1 MKILI
6 TTVQLGS
13 KPIVETELVETV
25 DLIDAVLYDC
35 ANAVTREEILS
46 PDPDEEDS
54 ITITDDTIVW
64 VDTISGQVTTYTK
77 IGESHPSKEL
87 HHGDDYVLVK
97 KAVVSK
103 PHLTLV
109 K

>member
-6 TTVQLGS
+6 TTVQLGGT
-13 KPIVETELVETV
+13 PTVATELVEMI
-25 DLIDAVLYDC
+25 DLVDAVLYDC

-46 PDPDEEDS
+46 PDPDEEDN
-54 ITITDDTIVW
+54 TFITDDTIVW
-64 VDTISGQVTTYTK
+64 VDTISNQVTTYTK
-77 IGESHPSKEL
+77 VGESHPSKVL
-87 HHGDDYVLVK
+87 HHGEDYVLVK

-103 PHLTLV
+103 PHLTIV

>member
-6 TTVQLGS
+6 TTVQLGTT
-13 KPIVETELVETV
+13 PVVETEMVEMV
-25 DLIDAVLYDC
+25 DLVDAVLYDC

-46 PDPDEEDS
+46 PAPGEES
-54 ITITDDTIVW
+54 NVVITSDTIVW
-64 VDTISGQVTTYTK
+64 VDTIGGQVTTYTK
-77 IGESHPSKEL
+77 VGESHPSKEL
-87 HHGDDYVLVK
+87 LQGEDYVLVK

-103 PHLTLV
+103 PHLTIV

>member
-6 TTVQLGS
+6 TTVTLGDI
-13 KPIVETELVETV
+13 PVVETEVVELTDLV
-25 DLIDAVLYDC
+25 DAVLYDC

-46 PDPDEEDS
+46 PAPDETDV
-54 ITITDDTIVW
+54 IVTDDTIVW
-64 VDTISGQVTTYTK
+64 VDSDGGIVTTYTK
-77 IGESHPSKEL
+77 VGDSKPGTQLPQGEEF
-87 HHGDDYVLVK
+87 VLVK

-103 PHLTLV
+103 PHLTIV